1 MVSTTITAAT
11 ARYCY
16 IDLDMNHHRR
26 KLALT
31 AAFVHATDS
40 RYGFSSSD
48 LRQLGGSE
56 WKRILPLMLLDHE
69 WSIRA
74 AVIVS
79 DSAAGGG
86 GGDSTTDVDDSIHIR
101 PPAAGNRIVVQL
113 FWDVAPLACENFATL
128 CGINSSSSSKSG
140 GKDHKSPSPPIGASG
155 KPMTYQN
162 SAVHRV
168 IPGFILQGGDFVFGN
183 GSGGESI
190 FGGKGGKFKDERAGL
205 NLKHDAAGVLSMGN
219 SGKNSN
225 TSQFFITLAPAPQ
238 CDGKH
243 VVFGRVV
250 SGWEVLRSAEALGT
264 ADGAPTAAMDITDCG
279 VFTPVQT
286 PGAGYWYD
294 QPDPDSFTGTTPVFM
309 VRPRVAVVAPNAA
322 VADKF
327 GKAVGTQCSVVSVLL
342 PPPEQ
347 SKTESESETDEAALV
362 DRVGVLLENFAVDV
376 VLVAP
381 ALKHLVPRVRLDPSS
396 SWATD
401 STAEPIPASE
411 VIMEAKPVEAMATIR
426 TQSWLAKRTTSWQLD
441 GM

>member
-11 ARYCY
+11 ARYCH
-16 IDLDMNHHRR
+16 IDLDLNHHRM
-26 KLALT
+26 KLAT
-31 AAFVHATDS
+31 AAAFVHATDS

-56 WKRILPLMLLDHE
+56 WKRILPLMQTDHE
-69 WSIRA
+69 WSDRA
-74 AVIVS
+74 AVCT
-79 DSAAGGG
+79 SAAG
-86 GGDSTTDVDDSIHIR
+86 VEAEDDDDDAVQIR

-128 CGINSSSSSKSG
+128 CGIHNHNSSNNSKSG
-140 GKDHKSPSPPIGASG
+140 TNKSVTPPIGACG
-155 KPMTYQN
+155 KPLTYQN
-162 SAVHRV
+162 SEVHRV

-190 FGGKGGKFKDERAGL
+190 FGKKFKDERAGL
-205 NLKHDAAGVLSMGN
+205 LLKHDTAGVLSMGN

-225 TSQFFITLAPAPQ
+225 TSQFFITLAAAPQ

-250 SGWEVLRSAEALGT
+250 SGWEVLDVAETLGT
-264 ADGAPTAAMDITDCG
+264 VSGTPTANIEITDCG
-279 VFTPVQT
+279 VFDPIIV

-294 QPDPDSFTGTTPVFM
+294 QPDPDSFSGTTPVFM

-327 GKAVGTQCSVVSVLL
+327 RKAFGTHCSVVSVV
-342 PPPEQ
+342 PEQ
-347 SKTESESETDEAALV
+347 ETISESNEATLV
-362 DRVGVLLENFAVDV
+362 DRVGVLLASFAVDV

-381 ALKHLVPRVRLDPSS
+381 ALKHLVPRIRLDPSS
-396 SWATD
+396 SWATA
-401 STAEPIPASE
+401 TAEPIPASE
-411 VIMEAKPVEAMATIR
+411 VIMECKPVEAMATIR
-426 TQSWLAKRTTSWQLD
+426 TQSWLAKRTSWQLD